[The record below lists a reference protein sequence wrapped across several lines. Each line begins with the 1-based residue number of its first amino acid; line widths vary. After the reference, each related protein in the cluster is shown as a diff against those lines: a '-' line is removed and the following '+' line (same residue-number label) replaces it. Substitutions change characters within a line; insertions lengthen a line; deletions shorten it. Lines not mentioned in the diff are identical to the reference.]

1 MNPNEENCLSA
12 LMKSASDVYFAI
24 GQGLAEEHFAN
35 PTSRLLYVAIL
46 KAASD
51 TKDSSPHCVWQQ
63 LVSLEGKSPIPITEL
78 LRIDALQPTAINLS
92 KLVSSLL
99 DAKRV
104 ATLGLAIDGAANAL
118 KTQATAFDEVWEN
131 VAPFIEQAQNSVSKV
146 TSRTLAEI
154 CEVAAMQIEQP
165 ETRKTVGSG
174 FASVDRLFTPMR
186 AGQLIVLAARP
197 GAGKSA
203 LAAQIAHH
211 AAKSGERVA
220 FFSLEMSG
228 EELAER
234 LGLVRA
240 GRDALLHTKSLTG
253 QIRELGK
260 LNKFHIFDN
269 SQRHTMA
276 GIAAKCR
283 LLSLQKPSLGL
294 VVIDYLQ
301 LITPADR
308 KQPREQ
314 QVAEISRALK
324 ELAGSLKVPVIALA
338 QLNRESEKE
347 ERRPRLSDLRESG
360 SLEQDAD
367 RVWFLWSDSSKASIG
382 EDQDAI
388 DILLIQSKCRGGPP
402 NVAKSMRFDRP
413 IYTFTPIQA
422 PNHNE

>member
-1 MNPNEENCLSA
+1 MSTNPNEENCLSA

-24 GQGLAEEHFAN
+24 GQGLAEAHFTN
-35 PTSRLLYVAIL
+35 PSNRVLFVAIL
-46 KAASD
+46 KAATD
-51 TKDSSPHCVWQQ
+51 AKDSSPHCVWQQ
-63 LVSLEGKSPIPITEL
+63 LTSLDGKAPISITEL
-78 LRIDALQPTAINLS
+78 IRIDSLQPTAISLAR
-92 KLVSSLL
+92 LVSLL
-99 DAKRV
+99 IDAKRRADLSV
-104 ATLGLAIDGAANAL
+104 AIEGASEAV
-118 KTQATAFDEVWEN
+118 KTPATAFDEVWDN

-146 TSRTLAEI
+146 TARSLAEI
-154 CEVAAMQIEQP
+154 CEVAALQIEQP
-165 ETRKTVGSG
+165 ETRKTVASG
-174 FASVDRLFTPMR
+174 FQSVDRLFTPLR
-186 AGQLIVLAARP
+186 AGQMIVLAARP

-203 LAAQIAHH
+203 LAGQIAHH

-240 GRDALLHTKSLTG
+240 GRDALLHTKSLTA

-260 LNKFHIFDN
+260 LSKFHIFDN

-283 LLSLQKPSLGL
+283 LLSLQTPGLGL

-308 KQPREQ
+308 KQPREL

-367 RVWFLWSDSSKASIG
+367 RVWFLYHEQSKASADT
-382 EDQDAI
+382 EAEAI
-388 DILLIQSKCRGGPP
+388 ELLLIQAKCRGGPP

-413 IYTFTPIQA
+413 IYTFTPIQ
-422 PNHNE
+422 NSVT